1 MIPNRNSLKILLEIP
16 IKILRIGK
24 SNAIFS
30 EFYNIFFFL
39 SYRYRVSKAL
49 KVFMGKI
56 VGELHIRL

>member
-30 EFYNIFFFL
+30 EFYNIFFF
-39 SYRYRVSKAL
+39 YPIDIEYQK
-49 KVFMGKI
+49 
-56 VGELHIRL
+56 H